1 SDGHGHGTH
10 VMGIMVGLD
19 AEAGDTLGVAF
30 GAEWIAANALSF
42 QVPDSSFANSVLES
56 FQWFAD
62 PDGDPATSDDV
73 PDVLQNSWGVLESE
87 GYRRCDPHWWGAI
100 DNLEAAGTVVIF
112 SAGNEGPG
120 RASLRSPAD
129 RADTPLQNFSVG
141 AVSANGEVFPYPI
154 AAFSS
159 RGPSTCPPGTAIKPE
174 IVAPGVGVYSSWI
187 SPEVYN
193 VASGTSMAGPHVA
206 GVVALMRQANP
217 DLTVDE
223 VKQILLDTAIAYG
236 AEDNTYGHGLVN
248 AYEAVLGA
256 VSAAGATR
264 VSGVVRD
271 PDGAPLPE
279 ASVTIDPG
287 YAWTTSATGR
297 FGGFAQAGDYSVTV
311 EHELL
316 QTRSL
321 GVRHLEVGL
330 PFDLDVTLQ
339 DRSGPVVR
347 DLSLRDAVQAV
358 GDSLE
363 IRATLVDFSGT
374 AEAQLWM
381 RRDDASGSE
390 AWRSLPMESRAGNW
404 SARFPL
410 ERFGDEFSY
419 YIESSDRIGN
429 VALHPAGGSAA
440 PLHGSYLRLVFE
452 DDAEEDRGWS
462 LGSAG
467 DTPYGHW
474 IRLDPFGTSYLG
486 APIEPADDHSEPGI
500 ACFVTGKGRIDAP
513 PGASD
518 VDDGCVTL
526 TSP

>member
-1 SDGHGHGTH
+1 
-10 VMGIMVGLD
+10 
-19 AEAGDTLGVAF
+19 
-30 GAEWIAANALSF
+30 
-42 QVPDSSFANSVLES
+42 
-56 FQWFAD
+56 
-62 PDGDPATSDDV
+62 
-73 PDVLQNSWGVLESE
+73 
-87 GYRRCDPHWWGAI
+87 
-100 DNLEAAGTVVIF
+100 
-112 SAGNEGPG
+112 
-120 RASLRSPAD
+120 
-129 RADTPLQNFSVG
+129 
-141 AVSANGEVFPYPI
+141 
-154 AAFSS
+154 
-159 RGPSTCPPGTAIKPE
+159 
-174 IVAPGVGVYSSWI
+174 
-187 SPEVYN
+187 
-193 VASGTSMAGPHVA
+193 
-206 GVVALMRQANP
+206 MR
-217 DLTVDE
+217 
-223 VKQILLDTAIAYG
+223 KQILLDTAIAYG
-236 AEDNTYGHGLVN
+236 AEDNTFGHGLVN

-347 DLSLRDAVQAV
+347 DLSLRDAVEAV

-363 IRATLVDFSGT
+363 IRATLADFSGT
-374 AEAQLWM
+374 TEARLWM

-390 AWRSLPMESRAGNW
+390 AWRSLPMEPRGGNW

-410 ERFGDEFSY
+410 DRFGDEFSY

-462 LGSAG
+462 LVSAG

-486 APIEPADDHSEPGI
+486 TPIEPADDHSEPGT

-526 TSP
+526 TSPLFDLSDLDSATLSYWRWFAAVGDGVEGASLVVDATADSGATWITLERIGESAAAWVQSSISLEPRVPLSAQVRFRFTACDLGADVFVEAAVDDVVLRGRPRPASVPQGAGAVGPRFVPNPTRRGAAITLELAEPEAVTLEIYDPEGRQIFLAEGLVPGGESALEWDGNDRTGKAVAPGVYLYRVRSDREIARGKLLVVR